1 MAKAFKV
8 HKMYKKGKVK
18 TAKTMADH
26 KRLKK
31 AGWDHKPNY
40 SCQEERKIESMRLL
54 KTTHGNLEDIIGY
67 KKMVSYLT

>member
-1 MAKAFKV
+1 MAKEFKV

-31 AGWDHKPNY
+31 AGWDHKPN
-40 SCQEERKIESMRLL
+40 
-54 KTTHGNLEDIIGY
+54 
-67 KKMVSYLT
+67 